1 MTNKLL
7 NIIKYILT
15 NYPYP
20 DELSASRLT
29 KMVYLADWKEAISNG
44 RQISNIAWFF
54 NHHGPYNDE
63 ILQEAKKDKNISITI
78 KSNMFGGKK
87 THIELHDKGQAIDID
102 AESSQILDFVI
113 NATKDKNYTDF
124 IKLVYSTYPV
134 ISSGKYSELDLVRK
148 AEEYKKLS

>member
-7 NIIKYILT
+7 SIIKYILS
-15 NYPYP
+15 NYPHP

-29 KMVYLADWKEAISNG
+29 KMVYLADWKEAINNG
-44 RQISNIAWFF
+44 KQLTNIVWFF

-63 ILQEAKKDKNISITI
+63 ILQEAKKDKDINITI
-78 KSNMFGGKK
+78 KNNMFGGKK
-87 THIELHDKGQAIDID
+87 THIEICNNSKTTDLDEEDYRL
-102 AESSQILDFVI
+102 LDFVI

-124 IKLVYSTYPV
+124 IKLIYSTYPV
-134 ISSGKYSELDLVRK
+134 ISSEKYTKLDLINK